1 MSDNTV
7 GQGNWNFTRQ
17 RGRSDSS
24 YATGKWAVAMCD
36 RCGWKKPWRTLMTE
50 PGTNWKV
57 CSDCNDYGYSVVA
70 HPQNYS
76 ADVKDA
82 IALRWARADQEKFAD
97 ISYVLGDDFYAIAFN
112 NGEVGLGSQSNNS
125 SNGPYYLATEDGYVL
140 TWDQNYIIQ
149 TGTSA
154 ASGVTTWPNQ
164 LNWQSAPFGY
174 ED

>member
-1 MSDNTV
+1 MTSDTNS
-7 GQGNWNFTRQ
+7 GNWQFTRSRQ
-17 RGRSDSS
+17 GPDKG

-36 RCGWKKPWRTLMTE
+36 RCGWKKPWKALQTE

-57 CSDCNDYGYSVVA
+57 CSDCNDYGYSLVA
-70 HPQNYS
+70 HPQNYP

-82 IALRWARADQEKFAD
+82 IALRWARPDQNQ
-97 ISYVLGDDFYAIAFN
+97 IIT
-112 NGEVGLGSQSNNS
+112 Q
-125 SNGPYYLATEDGYVL
+125 PYYLADENGAVL
-140 TWDQNYIIQ
+140 VWDQDYIIQ

-174 ED
+174 GE